1 MGKVIL
7 VEPEVPE
14 NTGFIARLC
23 SNFDWELRL
32 VDPCFSLDMCRETAA
47 NCQEKLDEAVIFD
60 TLERSI
66 EDLDFVV
73 GTKPERGVLLEGF
86 EGVSRSL
93 DGVGLVLGPESRGL
107 SNEELDLCDVTVH
120 IGTRDYGSLNLSH
133 AAGICM
139 YSFSSR
145 NSSSDEL
152 IGDSEKEFLSSF
164 LESDSILY
172 ELLLRSGISRD
183 EFNRLVD
190 ELKTLEN

>member
-1 MGKVIL
+1 MGVVVL

-32 VDPCFSLDMCRETAA
+32 VNPDFSLDMCRETAA
-47 NCQEKLDEAVIFD
+47 GCQEKLDEAVIFD

-66 EDLDFVV
+66 ENLDFIV
-73 GTKPERGVLLEGF
+73 GTKPERGVLLEDF

-93 DGVGLVLGPESRGL
+93 DGLGLVFGPESRGL
-107 SNEELDLCDVTVH
+107 SNDELELCDVTVH
-120 IGTRDYGSLNLSH
+120 IGTCEYNSLNLSH

-139 YSFSSR
+139 YSFTSR
-145 NSSSDEL
+145 NGSSAEL
-152 IGDSEKEFLSSF
+152 VGEGEKEFLSSF
-164 LESDSILY
+164 LGSDSILY